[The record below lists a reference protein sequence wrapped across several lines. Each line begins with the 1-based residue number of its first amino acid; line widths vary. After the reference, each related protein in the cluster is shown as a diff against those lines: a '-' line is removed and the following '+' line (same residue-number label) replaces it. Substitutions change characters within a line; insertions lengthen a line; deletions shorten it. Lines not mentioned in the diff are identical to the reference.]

1 MSNFLLSAC
10 KNCLADRGR
19 TDDEL
24 AQKIHDFIHENFEE
38 KGKSWNYILIDALI
52 DEFDKKRKQPEFRE
66 LDGVYFR
73 IERNGKWQNIC
84 FSDLTEEEMTKMLEN
99 KSDEWLKSLCKILG
113 KRIREIGDSLG
124 LSCVS
129 EEDE

>member
-1 MSNFLLSAC
+1 MN
-10 KNCLADRGR
+10 N
-19 TDDEL
+19 T
-24 AQKIHDFIHENFEE
+24 NP
-38 KGKSWNYILIDALI
+38 N
-52 DEFDKKRKQPEFRE
+52 QPEFRE

-73 IERNGKWQNIC
+73 VERNGKWQNIC
-84 FSDLTEEEMTKMLEN
+84 FSDLTEEEMTKVIEN
-99 KSDEWLKSLCKILG
+99 KDLQWVKSLCIILG